1 MAAFAAFIAAL
12 IGECIKLFDM
22 RQINAHLLAHPLPQ
36 ADFHRPMAVGHERAK
51 GQAFGRIAVIFKGAK
66 LQRPVMSAQNRR
78 ADINQNIGAVSG
90 VCVAH
95 RHIR

>member
-1 MAAFAAFIAAL
+1 M
-12 IGECIKLFDM
+12 G
-22 RQINAHLLAHPLPQ
+22 
-36 ADFHRPMAVGHERAK
+36 
-51 GQAFGRIAVIFKGAK
+51 
-66 LQRPVMSAQNRR
+66 AQNRR